1 MKKKTRG
8 KMIYAISVFM
18 LISFI
23 LGLIPVLM

>member
-1 MKKKTRG
+1 MKKKTRE
-8 KMIYAISVFM
+8 KMIYAISVLM

>member
-1 MKKKTRG
+1 MKKKTRE

-23 LGLIPVLM
+23 LGLSPVLM